1 MIFDQQLRYNQ
12 LEIFFKEFRIKK
24 IISIF
29 ILCTLFSFIKSNKS
43 SGDDI
48 INLSNYK
55 YPNNSNTEKDEFI
68 LAILG
73 TNDIHGQAYERD
85 FKLNNDTYKVGGYKL
100 LSGVIRMIREEFKD
114 QFLWLDAG
122 DQFTGTVENIRTN
135 GELMLDFYNALRVDS
150 ATIGNHEWDNKE
162 AQLRKWMASEL
173 GRYYNIENSF
183 FNNLNPLN
191 QNSKKNNLLFLI
203 SNLELK
209 ENFNKTDDLPNKM
222 PTKIFEFLNGKIKIG
237 VIGLTTQET
246 NEKTAGFS
254 NNKFNLLPYKPI
266 VESLSKELK
275 AKGAT
280 AVLILSHVGMS
291 CKSPGFTPDQ
301 LDEYYSLALRDKSY
315 YSPTSKI
322 QNPCRG
328 ELYDLLNSLETGTIQ
343 GVISGHVHESI
354 HHFINGIPTIQ
365 NPMSNIFTNVMYL
378 KFKKDQNGNYHFKND
393 DILIEG
399 PIPLCS
405 KIFSNNLRCNIYQD
419 LSEKVKLSEFSFHGG
434 KFEVD
439 PFVEKVFSKYKELND
454 QINKMKEHIIFT
466 TQIRLER
473 SSLEE
478 NILGNL
484 IADVYRKSTNADI
497 GMVAPGNLRY
507 IWERGQVTEYEFQ
520 NMFPFGGNFG
530 RYNVTGKN
538 LKLIFK
544 TLQEGKSG
552 FYSFS
557 GVNMTILRSNA
568 TSARLDT
575 DSVKL
580 FSGEEI
586 IDDKLY
592 SFASNEFMLTGGDD
606 MKNFKVNGIMTIN
619 STEIEMSTPILYGF
633 DSYLRELE
641 VLKEEDA
648 YKYLGRITIK
658 NINSLNIL
666 LSK

>member
-1 MIFDQQLRYNQ
+1 
-12 LEIFFKEFRIKK
+12 
-24 IISIF
+24 
-29 ILCTLFSFIKSNKS
+29 
-43 SGDDI
+43 
-48 INLSNYK
+48 
-55 YPNNSNTEKDEFI
+55 
-68 LAILG
+68 
-73 TNDIHGQAYERD
+73 
-85 FKLNNDTYKVGGYKL
+85 
-100 LSGVIRMIREEFKD
+100 
-114 QFLWLDAG
+114 
-122 DQFTGTVENIRTN
+122 
-135 GELMLDFYNALRVDS
+135 
-150 ATIGNHEWDNKE
+150 
-162 AQLRKWMASEL
+162 
-173 GRYYNIENSF
+173 
-183 FNNLNPLN
+183 
-191 QNSKKNNLLFLI
+191 
-203 SNLELK
+203 
-209 ENFNKTDDLPNKM
+209 
-222 PTKIFEFLNGKIKIG
+222 
-237 VIGLTTQET
+237 
-246 NEKTAGFS
+246 
-254 NNKFNLLPYKPI
+254 
-266 VESLSKELK
+266 
-275 AKGAT
+275 
-280 AVLILSHVGMS
+280 
-291 CKSPGFTPDQ
+291 
-301 LDEYYSLALRDKSY
+301 
-315 YSPTSKI
+315 
-322 QNPCRG
+322 
-328 ELYDLLNSLETGTIQ
+328 
-343 GVISGHVHESI
+343 
-354 HHFINGIPTIQ
+354 
-365 NPMSNIFTNVMYL
+365 
-378 KFKKDQNGNYHFKND
+378 
-393 DILIEG
+393 
-399 PIPLCS
+399 
-405 KIFSNNLRCNIYQD
+405 
-419 LSEKVKLSEFSFHGG
+419 
-434 KFEVD
+434 
-439 PFVEKVFSKYKELND
+439 
-454 QINKMKEHIIFT
+454 MKEHIIFT